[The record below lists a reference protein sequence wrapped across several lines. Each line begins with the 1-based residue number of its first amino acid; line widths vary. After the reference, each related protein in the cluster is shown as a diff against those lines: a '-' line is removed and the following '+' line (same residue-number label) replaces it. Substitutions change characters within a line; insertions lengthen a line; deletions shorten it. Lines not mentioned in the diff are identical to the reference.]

1 MQIVKSK
8 REMRCDPFLGDQEA
22 KIVGKWIR
30 KIEKTLIQIKVLDEL
45 MMVVPLGFCSIGIVI
60 RRSYNQ

>member
-1 MQIVKSK
+1 
-8 REMRCDPFLGDQEA
+8 MRCDPFLGDQEA